1 MKPKRNVW
9 LMYAVALLQGMVFY
23 GPIATLYRQAAGVS
37 IFQIGIIESASL
49 ALCLLLELP
58 WGAVADKIG
67 YKKTMILCYGLYFI
81 SKIIFWRAESF
92 GAFLVERL
100 LLSVVMAGLSDV
112 DTSVLYLS
120 CKEGSSQKV
129 FGIYN
134 NLQTT
139 GLLFAAMIYSV
150 FIKDDYRLAGLLTV
164 ISYGAAALLT
174 LVLAEVRAGNDAK
187 PCPKDFLRLLRQ
199 TLGNKR
205 LLLFLVGV
213 ALLNE
218 THQTVTVFLNQ
229 LQYVRCGL
237 SASAIGYIYIGVT
250 LVGLFGVFSA
260 GLTRRLG
267 TLRFTSVLFGTAAAC
282 VVLAAVKSAWLSV
295 AAVMLLR
302 ISFSLFQPLQTELQ
316 NRQVKTHN
324 RATELSIYALIIDSL
339 GIGTNLI
346 YGKLADADISAA
358 LYTGATLCL
367 IGFLC
372 FCIWELKGGAGIK
385 QGQSTARR
393 PGA

>member
-1 MKPKRNVW
+1 
-9 LMYAVALLQGMVFY
+9 MYAVALLQGMVFY

-58 WGAVADKIG
+58 WGIIADKIG
-67 YKKTMILCYGLYFI
+67 YKKTMIICYGLYFV
-81 SKIIFWRAESF
+81 SKIIFWRAGSF
-92 GAFLVERL
+92 GTFLLERL
-100 LLSVVMAGLSDV
+100 LLSVVMAGLSGV

-120 CKEGSSQKV
+120 CKEGSSQKA

-150 FIKDDYRLAGLLTV
+150 FIKDDYRLAGFLTV
-164 ISYGAAALLT
+164 ISYGVAALLT
-174 LVLAEVRAGNDAK
+174 LGLAEVKAEDGAK
-187 PCPKDFLRLLRQ
+187 PNPKGFLLVLRK
-199 TLGNKR
+199 TLANRR
-205 LLLFLVGV
+205 LLLLLVGV
-213 ALLNE
+213 ALFSE

-237 SASAIGYIYIGVT
+237 SAAAIGYIYIGVT
-250 LVGLFGVFSA
+250 LAGLLGVFSA
-260 GLTRRLG
+260 RLTRRLG
-267 TLRFTSVLFGTAAAC
+267 VLPFASVLFGTAAAAC
-282 VVLAAVKSAWLSV
+282 IVLAAVKSAWLSV
-295 AAVMLLR
+295 AAVALLR

-316 NRQVKTHN
+316 NRQVKTQN

-339 GIGTNLI
+339 GIGTNLV
-346 YGKLADADISAA
+346 YGKLADINLSVA
-358 LYTGATLCL
+358 LYSGAALCL

-372 FCIWELKGGAGIK
+372 FRLWSMNDGAGIK
-385 QGQSTARR
+385 QGQN
-393 PGA
+393 

>member
-1 MKPKRNVW
+1 MKPNRNVW

-58 WGAVADKIG
+58 WGVVADKIG
-67 YKKTMILCYGLYFI
+67 YKKTMIICYGLYFI
-81 SKIIFWRAESF
+81 SKLIFWRAASL

-100 LLSVVMAGLSDV
+100 LLSVVMAGLSGV

-120 CKEGSSQKV
+120 CGEGSSQKV

-134 NLQTT
+134 NLQTA
-139 GLLFAAMIYSV
+139 GLLLAAMIYSV
-150 FIKDDYRLAGLLTV
+150 FIKDDYRLAGLMTV

-174 LVLAEVRAGNDAK
+174 LGLVEVKAEDDAK
-187 PCPKDFLRLLRQ
+187 HDPKGFLFILRK
-199 TLGNKR
+199 TLSNKR
-205 LLLFLVGV
+205 LLLLLVGV
-213 ALLNE
+213 ALLGE

-237 SASAIGYIYIGVT
+237 SAAAIGYIYIGVT
-250 LVGLFGVFSA
+250 LAGLLGAFSA

-267 TLRFTSVLFGTAAAC
+267 VLPFASALFATAAAAC
-282 VVLAAVKSAWLSV
+282 AVLAAVKSAWLSV
-295 AAVMLLR
+295 AAVALLR

-316 NRQVKTHN
+316 NRQVKTRS
-324 RATELSIYALIIDSL
+324 RATELSIYALFIDSM
-339 GIGTNLI
+339 GIGTNLVF
-346 YGKLADADISAA
+346 GKLADINLSAA
-358 LYTGATLCL
+358 LYLGAALCL
-367 IGFLC
+367 VGFLC
-372 FCIWELKGGAGIK
+372 FLLWSVKGGAGVK
-385 QGQSTARR
+385 RGNN
-393 PGA
+393 

>member
-1 MKPKRNVW
+1 MRPKRNVW
-9 LMYAVALLQGMVFY
+9 LMYTVALLQGMVFY

-58 WGAVADKIG
+58 WGIIADKIG
-67 YKKTMILCYGLYFI
+67 YKKTMIFCYGLYFI

-92 GAFLVERL
+92 GTFLLERL
-100 LLSVVMAGLSDV
+100 LLSVVMAGLSGV

-150 FIKDDYRLAGLLTV
+150 FIKDDYRLAGFLTV

-174 LVLAEVRAGNDAK
+174 LGLAELKPADGARAY
-187 PCPKDFLRLLRQ
+187 PKEFLQLLRR
-199 TLGNKR
+199 TFDNKR
-205 LLLFLVGV
+205 LMLLLVGV

-237 SASAIGYIYIGVT
+237 SDAAIGYIYIGVT
-250 LVGLFGVFSA
+250 LAGLLGALSA
-260 GLTRRLG
+260 RLTRRLG
-267 TLRFTSVLFGTAAAC
+267 TLPFALVLFGTAAAAC
-282 VVLAAVKSAWLSV
+282 ALLAAVNSAWLSV
-295 AAVMLLR
+295 VAVVLLR
-302 ISFSLFQPLQTELQ
+302 VSFSLFQPLQTELQ
-316 NRQVKTHN
+316 NKQVQTRS

-339 GIGTNLI
+339 GIGTNLV
-346 YGKLADADISAA
+346 YGKLADINLSTA
-358 LYTGATLCL
+358 LYTGAALCL
-367 IGFLC
+367 VGLLC
-372 FCIWELKGGAGIK
+372 FRIWKLKGGK
-385 QGQSTARR
+385 E
-393 PGA
+393 